1 MWQLSQ
7 LQIIDSAPLGEG
19 GRRRRKEKTKKKKKD
34 KKEKKVMS
42 FIARGWLSVTS
53 HEVFLTSFLSEHF
66 RGPENIWFVEA
77 ESRQNR
83 AAQKYLSKFSN

>member
-19 GRRRRKEKTKKKKKD
+19 GRRRRKEKTKKKKK
-34 KKEKKVMS
+34 VMS
-42 FIARGWLSVTS
+42 FIARGWLSVSS

-66 RGPENIWFVEA
+66 RGPENI
-77 ESRQNR
+77 
-83 AAQKYLSKFSN
+83 

>member
-19 GRRRRKEKTKKKKKD
+19 EEEEKRKQKRKKKTKRK
-34 KKEKKVMS
+34 KKVMS

-66 RGPENIWFVEA
+66 RGPENI
-77 ESRQNR
+77 
-83 AAQKYLSKFSN
+83 